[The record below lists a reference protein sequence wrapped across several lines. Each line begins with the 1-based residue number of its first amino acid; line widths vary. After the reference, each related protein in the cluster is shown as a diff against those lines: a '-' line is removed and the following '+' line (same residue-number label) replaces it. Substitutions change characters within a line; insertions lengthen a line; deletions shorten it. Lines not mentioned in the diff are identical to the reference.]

1 MKNADTNMEIRQ
13 RHQAR
18 YVQNHGRLK
27 LLLTLDSAC
36 EASESDD
43 KVENAETALGGL
55 VDCREVASDLPD

>member
-18 YVQNHGRLK
+18 YVQNHGRLNFFF
-27 LLLTLDSAC
+27 LLASAC
-36 EASESDD
+36 EATESVE

-55 VDCREVASDLPD
+55 VDCREAAWDLPD